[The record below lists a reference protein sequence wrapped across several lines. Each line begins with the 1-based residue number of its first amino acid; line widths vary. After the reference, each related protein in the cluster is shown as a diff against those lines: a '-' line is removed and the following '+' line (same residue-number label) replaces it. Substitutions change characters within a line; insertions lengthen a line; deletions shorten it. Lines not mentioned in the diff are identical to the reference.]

1 MPDARNIE
9 GGIRDEHNL
18 AGSGCTPISI
28 GGMRDSFGI
37 DCGMWDL
44 NSK

>member
-1 MPDARNIE
+1 MREILRADT
-9 GGIRDEHNL
+9 DENNL